1 MVAAGAAAKAR
12 IPARV
17 VPTPNVYMRVPPDS
31 LIKSLGHSCIFT
43 AGRVPATLE
52 DPADSEAVL
61 SVLVL
66 ALQGCAAQRPAVQKY
81 VDPPRKQAEP
91 ELSSFSCGENIRESQ

>member
-1 MVAAGAAAKAR
+1 MYFHNLRSIDTTLRAA
-12 IPARV
+12 PA
-17 VPTPNVYMRVPPDS
+17 
-31 LIKSLGHSCIFT
+31 G
-43 AGRVPATLE
+43 
-52 DPADSEAVL
+52 SEAVHAEIVRF
-61 SVLVL
+61 VLVL